1 MSKGRKKL
9 KYVLLVCFVSV
20 AMAADWKSLK
30 PQGYVSD
37 FAGVVDAPS
46 RAAIE
51 DYAARVQQARGAQL
65 AFVVLP
71 SLQNEPIEDVANDI
85 FHAWG
90 VGQKKE
96 DNGAMV
102 LLSVGDRKSRLEV

>member
-1 MSKGRKKL
+1 MKSG
-9 KYVLLVCFVSV
+9 LLLSACLLSLLPSAF
-20 AMAADWKSLK
+20 AADWKSLK

-37 FAGVVDAPS
+37 FAGVVDASS

-51 DYAARVQQARGAQL
+51 DYAGRVQQATGAQL

-71 SLQNEPIEDVANDI
+71 SLQNEPIEDVTNDI

-90 VGQKKE
+90 VGRKRRRRRH
-96 DNGAMV
+96 GAV
-102 LLSVGDRKSRLEV
+102 VCG